1 MSWKKSRNKRIIF
14 YDFASYRRSGKIDME
29 GKLVI
34 ISAPSGAG
42 KTTMVN
48 HLLNKGLNLEFSISA
63 TTRAPR
69 GKEKD
74 GKEYYFI
81 SADDFRVRIRKN
93 EFTEWQEVYKDQF
106 YGTLK
111 SEIKR
116 IWADKRHV
124 IFDVDVKGGINLKN
138 IFGNQAISV
147 FIMPP
152 SINDLEN
159 RLLSRATDNRSKIK
173 IRVEKAIE
181 EMKLADNFDHIVI
194 NDNLERTQDEV
205 YELVKSFLTNV
216 AGCLLLVACW
226 FVN

>member
-1 MSWKKSRNKRIIF
+1 MGLRLSVKTK
-14 YDFASYRRSGKIDME
+14 ME
-29 GKLVI
+29 GKFVI

-42 KTTMVN
+42 KTTIVN
-48 HLLNKGLNLEFSISA
+48 HLLRKGLGLEFSISA

-69 GKEKD
+69 GKEEN

-81 SADDFRVRIRKN
+81 SVEDFWEKIRNN
-93 EFTEWQEVYKDQF
+93 EFAEWQEVYSGQF

-111 SEIKR
+111 SEIER
-116 IWADKRHV
+116 IWAGKKHV

-138 IFGNQAISV
+138 IFGNKAISI

-152 SINDLEN
+152 SIRELEK

-173 IRVEKAIE
+173 MRVEKAVQ

-194 NDNLERTQDEV
+194 NNNLEQAQNDVFEM
-205 YELVKSFLTNV
+205 VKSFLEIKYV
-216 AGCLLLVACW
+216 
-226 FVN
+226 

>member
-1 MSWKKSRNKRIIF
+1 MGFGFLSDAISGSNK
-14 YDFASYRRSGKIDME
+14 ME

-42 KTTMVN
+42 KTTIVN
-48 HLLNKGLNLEFSISA
+48 HLLRKNLGLEFSISA
-63 TTRAPR
+63 TTRVLR
-69 GKEKD
+69 GKEKN

-81 SADDFRVRIRKN
+81 SAEDFRERIRKN

-111 SEIKR
+111 SEIER
-116 IWADKRHV
+116 IWADKKHV

-152 SINDLEN
+152 SINDLEK
-159 RLLSRATDNRSKIK
+159 RLLSRATEDQSKIK

-181 EMKLADNFDHIVI
+181 EMKLAVNFDHIVI
-194 NDNLERTQDEV
+194 NDNLDRAQNEV
-205 YELVKSFLTNV
+205 YEMVKRFLTRESNK
-216 AGCLLLVACW
+216 
-226 FVN
+226 